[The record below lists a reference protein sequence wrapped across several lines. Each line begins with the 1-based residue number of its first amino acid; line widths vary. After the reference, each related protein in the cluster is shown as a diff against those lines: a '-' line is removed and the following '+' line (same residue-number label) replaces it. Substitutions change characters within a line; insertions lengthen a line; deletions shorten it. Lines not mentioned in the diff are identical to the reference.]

1 MRVGKEY
8 RVDEKRVVGGQRF
21 AFTNIAD
28 SPVYS
33 LYSLPRSLE
42 EKNLIKRFVVIRYK
56 YYGQ

>member
-8 RVDEKRVVGGQRF
+8 RVDEKRLVGGQMF

-42 EKNLIKRFVVIRYK
+42 EKNLIKRFVVIR
-56 YYGQ
+56 